1 MIFVLLP
8 GGGLVAA
15 PRQQRG
21 EHISHAVLAH
31 GRPVL
36 AAGEFQMD
44 FDDSAMVV
52 SELNDMSGHYR
63 PAADA
68 LALATAGFKAAG
80 IDVRPDG
87 VTSYDWE
94 AS

>member
-15 PRQQRG
+15 RRQQRG
-21 EHISHAVLAH
+21 EHISHAVLAP
-31 GRPVL
+31 GGPVL
-36 AAGEFQMD
+36 AAGEFRMD
-44 FDDSAMVV
+44 FDGSAMVV

-63 PAADA
+63 PGADA
-68 LALATAGFKAAG
+68 LALAKETFEAAG
-80 IDVRPDG
+80 IDVRPSG

-94 AS
+94 TP